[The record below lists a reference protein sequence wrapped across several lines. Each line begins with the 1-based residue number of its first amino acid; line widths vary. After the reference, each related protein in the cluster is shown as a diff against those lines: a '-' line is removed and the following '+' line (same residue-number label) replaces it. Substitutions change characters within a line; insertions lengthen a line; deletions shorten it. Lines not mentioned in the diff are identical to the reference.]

1 MEERISPADANRR
14 RPAWLLPTPTRRDD
28 AGAESPVRALLVR
41 LMRGQDLSRED
52 AALLFGAAMDERATD
67 AQIGAALV
75 ALAVKGETVEELTGM
90 AEAMRARAL
99 RIKCRHER
107 FIDTAGTGSSYA
119 KTFNVSTAAAFV
131 CAGAGLPVAKHGS
144 RAATSLSGSADVL
157 TELGVNVEADA
168 AVSERSLNEL
178 GICFLFAPLYH
189 QATARVANIRR
200 QLGVHTTFNLLGPL
214 TNPAGAPR
222 QVIGVWHETLLEP
235 LAHTLLALGT
245 EHAWVVHG
253 SDGLDEVTTSGPTTI
268 AETRAGSVR
277 VFTLRP
283 SDFGL
288 PTSSGLEQLR
298 GGNARTNAQ
307 LIRSVLENE
316 SGERAETARDLICA
330 NAAAAIFVGGLESD
344 LRAATE
350 RARESIRSG
359 AALRK
364 LEALCAQLSS
374 HGN

>member
-1 MEERISPADANRR
+1 MEARLSPADGNRR
-14 RPAWLLPTPTRRDD
+14 RPAWLLPTPARRDD
-28 AGAESPVRALLVR
+28 AGAESPVRTLLIQ
-41 LMRGQDLSRED
+41 LMRGQDLSRAD

-90 AEAMRARAL
+90 AEAMRSRAI

-157 TELGVNVEADA
+157 AELGVNVQVEA
-168 AVSERSLNEL
+168 AVSERCLNET
-178 GICFLFAPLYH
+178 GICFLYAPLYH

-222 QVIGVWHETLLEP
+222 QIIGVWHETLLEP

-253 SDGLDEVTTSGPTTI
+253 SDGLDEVTTSGLTTV
-268 AETRAGSVR
+268 AEARDGSVR
-277 VFTLRP
+277 VFTVQP
-283 SDFGL
+283 DDFGL
-288 PTSSGLEQLR
+288 SACAGLEQLR
-298 GGNARTNAQ
+298 GGNARSNAQ
-307 LIRSVLENE
+307 LIRAVLENE
-316 SGERAETARDLICA
+316 IGERVEIARDLIRA
-330 NAAAAIFVGGLESD
+330 NAAAAIFVGGLEND

-350 RARESIRSG
+350 RATESIRSG
-359 AALRK
+359 AALGK
-364 LEALCAQLSS
+364 LETLCAQT
-374 HGN
+374 